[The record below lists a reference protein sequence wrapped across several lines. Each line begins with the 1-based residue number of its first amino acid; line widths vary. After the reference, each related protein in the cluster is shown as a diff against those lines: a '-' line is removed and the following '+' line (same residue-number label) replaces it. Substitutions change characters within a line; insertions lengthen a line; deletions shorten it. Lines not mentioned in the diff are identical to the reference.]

1 MKDQVIPT
9 HTPNVVDQ
17 VADSA
22 TRAIHNTQ
30 QAADKA
36 LGGLDNK
43 LQHLRERTS
52 PRYDE
57 ATERVNAL
65 AQQGVQSVRN
75 TSHRLRE
82 SAHHVSEGTR
92 HYVREEPVK
101 SLLFAAVAGAL
112 LMGLASLLA
121 RSDSRH

>member
-22 TRAIHNTQ
+22 SRAIHSTQ
-30 QAADKA
+30 QVADKA

-43 LQHLRERTS
+43 LENLRGQAS

-65 AQQGVQSVRN
+65 AHQGMQSVRD
-75 TSHRLRE
+75 TTHRLRD
-82 SAHHVSEGTR
+82 SARQVSEGTR

-101 SLLFAAVAGAL
+101 SLLVAAVAGAL

-121 RSDSRH
+121 RSDRDR